1 MWFTFFFPFWNWALP
16 FSFITNALW
25 QMTGVVANLLFPIR
39 EEWLVS
45 SLLKDQVTKHMEG
58 KRTDAD
64 VDSTTS
70 LVPLETLVLNS
81 RSVCG

>member
-1 MWFTFFFPFWNWALP
+1 
-16 FSFITNALW
+16 
-25 QMTGVVANLLFPIR
+25 MTGVVANLLLPVR
-39 EEWLVS
+39 EWLVS